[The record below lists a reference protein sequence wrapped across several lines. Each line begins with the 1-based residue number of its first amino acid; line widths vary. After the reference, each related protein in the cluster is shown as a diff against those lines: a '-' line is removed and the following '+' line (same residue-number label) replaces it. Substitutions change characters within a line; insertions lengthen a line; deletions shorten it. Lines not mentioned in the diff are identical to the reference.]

1 MTCNIFFFFLLGK
14 MEILL
19 KTKGLF
25 GWRSEKVEG
34 WKIFSFPS
42 YVFGWRDEKVGGWK
56 TLLFG

>member
-1 MTCNIFFFFLLGK
+1 

-42 YVFGWRDEKVGGWK
+42 YVFGWRDEKVGEWK
-56 TLLFG
+56 TLLFS